1 MPLDVFVVYEDGT
14 QETFYIPL
22 QMARAEKDNPYKNLK
37 RTVLKD
43 WAWAYPTYTFNIPKT
58 NIKAIVI
65 DPSNLMADI
74 DKANNI
80 YEKK

>member
-1 MPLDVFVVYEDGT
+1 MNVFT
-14 QETFYIPL
+14 
-22 QMARAEKDNPYKNLK
+22 ARAEKDNPYKNLK